1 VNTADYERLSA
12 FALGEPGAVT
22 RLLIYLASPAG
33 GSQRMR
39 PVIYRD
45 AAGTPGALVAVGP
58 EQVVAPAA
66 SGEWV
71 ALPLATP
78 VSLAPGTYWLGML
91 TGDTSKATVHFVGAT
106 PKAKVYIWDAYTN
119 DAANPASA
127 GTLDTGPISIY
138 AEYAP

>member
-1 VNTADYERLSA
+1 
-12 FALGEPGAVT
+12 VT
-22 RLLIYLASPAG
+22 RLVIYLASPAG

-45 AAGTPGALVAVGP
+45 AAGAPGALVAVGP
-58 EQVVAPAA
+58 EQLVTPKA

-91 TGDTSKATVHFVGAT
+91 TGETSKATVHFVGTT
-106 PKAKVYIWDAYTN
+106 PRAKVYIWDAYAN
-119 DAANPASA
+119 GAASPAPA
-127 GTLDTGPISIY
+127 GTLDAGPISIY
-138 AEYAP
+138 AEYTP

>member
-12 FALGEPGAVT
+12 FPLDEPGTVT
-22 RLLIYLASPAG
+22 RLVIYLASPAG
-33 GSQRMR
+33 GSQRIQ

-45 AAGTPGALVAVGP
+45 AAGAPGALVAVGP
-58 EQVVAPAA
+58 EQLVTPAA

-71 ALPLATP
+71 TIPLATP

-106 PKAKVYIWDAYTN
+106 PKAKVYIWDAYAN
-119 DAANPASA
+119 GPFNPAAA

-138 AEYAP
+138 AEYTP